1 MAVTITADQLAVA
14 TDITIEN
21 ATRLLPVA
29 TARVELEAPQ
39 APEPIQNEAT
49 LRYAGYLASS
59 PGFGAYRK
67 LEGGGMSYEMP
78 PTYGPGFRN
87 SGAQALLSPWKI
99 RRSGVI

>member
-1 MAVTITADQLAVA
+1 MAVTITAPELAAA
-14 TDITIEN
+14 TDIALAG

-29 TARVELEAPQ
+29 TARVELEAPM
-39 APEPIQNEAT
+39 APEPIQNEAVI
-49 LRYAGYLASS
+49 RYAGYLASS

-87 SGAQALLSPWKI
+87 SGAQGLLSPWKI
-99 RRSGVI
+99 RRAGVI